1 MENITTSSELLEAI
15 KILEAEQDFKGQV
28 LKTQFFLTYESLK
41 PINLINST
49 LKDIS
54 SSPYLLDNIL
64 GTAMGL
70 VSGFLSRKLIVGGSS
85 SIIRKLLGSILQF
98 GVTNIVA
105 QHPDMLK
112 NLSHFIMQFISPNKS
127 SPDKP

>member
-98 GVTNIVA
+98 GVTNLVA

-112 NLSHFIMQFISPNKS
+112 NLGRFIMQIISPNKS

>member
-85 SIIRKLLGSILQF
+85 SIIRKLLGS
-98 GVTNIVA
+98 
-105 QHPDMLK
+105 
-112 NLSHFIMQFISPNKS
+112 LSCSLG
-127 SPDKP
+127 